1 MTFRRFLTMLSISL
15 AVVGGPVAAGDLEDG
30 AAAIENKDYKT
41 ARKLLTPLAQQGN
54 RDAQRIMGLMYMY
67 ELGVNRDYLKADA
80 QMQAAMSPA
89 DKAAMQAD
97 PQAADLDNKVRAY
110 CKANPKAPASEAM
123 AKAMQ

>member
-1 MTFRRFLTMLSISL
+1 MFRFTVLKSGLIAFCLGTSVLPAPSF
-15 AVVGGPVAAGDLEDG
+15 
-30 AAAIENKDYKT
+30 
-41 ARKLLTPLAQQGN
+41 AQA
-54 RDAQRIMGLMYMY
+54 DMSCA
-67 ELGVNRDYLKADA
+67 DYLKADA